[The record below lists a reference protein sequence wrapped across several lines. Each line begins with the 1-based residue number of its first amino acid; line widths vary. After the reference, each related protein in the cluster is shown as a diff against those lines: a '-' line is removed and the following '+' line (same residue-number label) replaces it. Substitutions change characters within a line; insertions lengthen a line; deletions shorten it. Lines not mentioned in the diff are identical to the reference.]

1 MDERTDS
8 APSLRPSGSLTMSS
22 EEACEDAAADEQLV
36 EAIPQYAHP
45 QYCTLLLLP
54 TPRLLL
60 LLPAR
65 TLLPSLLLL
74 LLRSPLRLLPVAL
87 YPKFDMCASLIMHR
101 VPQYCSLCLS
111 ARPISGPIGIDTFVR
126 GIIGS
131 VSVVNPL

>member
-1 MDERTDS
+1 
-8 APSLRPSGSLTMSS
+8 MSS

-45 QYCTLLLLP
+45 QYSSLLP

-111 ARPISGPIGIDTFVR
+111 ARPISDPIGIDTFVR
-126 GIIGS
+126 DIIGS